1 MEDGRPAG
9 GGTSSLGVPILW
21 GCGRNA
27 ERGGHHPRVYPHM
40 FSAVARFGDG
50 DASADYA
57 LTALGTGAGFFAGV
71 APNAALAIFA
81 ARSSALLFVRGAT
94 IGACKLL
101 GRGRGFAGAAGSSFS
116 FGAGVGLALGTVG
129 AVFDAN
135 AAEGRGAGL
144 VVEVRE
150 VVRESARRAG
160 AAPAAVDAAE
170 GGRENVG
177 RAELVP
183 PKDWREEE
191 REGPVCEGW
200 RTGVRE
206 T

>member
-1 MEDGRPAG
+1 M
-9 GGTSSLGVPILW
+9 SS
-21 GCGRNA
+21 A
-27 ERGGHHPRVYPHM
+27 
-40 FSAVARFGDG
+40 
-50 DASADYA
+50 ADYHA

-71 APNAALAIFA
+71 APSAALAIFA

-94 IGACKLL
+94 VGACKLL
-101 GRGRGFAGAAGSSFS
+101 GRGRGFAGATGSS
-116 FGAGVGLALGTVG
+116 FGAGVGLARGTVG

-144 VVEVRE
+144 AVEVSE

-160 AAPAAVDAAE
+160 AGPAVVDAAE

-183 PKDWREEE
+183 LKDWREED